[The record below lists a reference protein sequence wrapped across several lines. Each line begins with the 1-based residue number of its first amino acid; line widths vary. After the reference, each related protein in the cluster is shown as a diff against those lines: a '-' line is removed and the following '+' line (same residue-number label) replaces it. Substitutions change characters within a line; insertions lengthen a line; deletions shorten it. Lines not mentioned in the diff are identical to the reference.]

1 MQMACRSAALL
12 CLLSASLAPAAH
24 ANQALMVARRGP
36 MPSAGGAM
44 RLRGGSAVEPAI
56 PAEDKSLAT
65 HAVDYALAGCGCP
78 PIQGI
83 FDREAGPGSAPCAE
97 VSSVECGTALP
108 RGRLSRDIVCM

>member
-65 HAVDYALAGCGCP
+65 HAVDYALAGAMDGVRSGFA
-78 PIQGI
+78 QGLGAI
-83 FDREAGPGSAPCAE
+83 VQGFVAAGW
-97 VSSVECGTALP
+97 L
-108 RGRLSRDIVCM
+108 D